1 MQAAVPTFLSVPTI
15 GWRRD
20 LWLAILIA
28 ASVGFSLLFACV
40 TPFGALA
47 VVAAMTLSFRSA
59 VKFMLVAWLANQ
71 SVGVLILDYPQ
82 TLETC
87 IWGAV
92 IAASGL
98 CALYA
103 ARWTAVKFA
112 NLPELTRFGTTL
124 LSAVAAH
131 ELVLFAAALSPL
143 GGADNFS
150 PEILAGVMAVNVV
163 SLAGMCALNQLALAT
178 GLMKTARLTG

>member
-1 MQAAVPTFLSVPTI
+1 MNPSTPFFLSTPAA

-47 VVAAMTLSFRSA
+47 VVAAMTLSFRA
-59 VKFMLVAWLANQ
+59 AIKFMLLAWLANQ
-71 SVGVLILDYPQ
+71 SVGFLILEYPQ
-82 TLETC
+82 TLETY

-98 CALYA
+98 SALFA
-103 ARWTAVKFA
+103 ARRAAFICGESHEFIRLSVS
-112 NLPELTRFGTTL
+112 L
-124 LSAVAAH
+124 LAAVAAH

-143 GGADNFS
+143 GGAGNFS
-150 PEILAGVMAVNVV
+150 LPILAGVMAVNIA
-163 SLAGMCALNQLALAT
+163 SLAGMSALNQLALAG
-178 GLMKTARLTG
+178 GLVVRSPAF